1 MSIENL
7 KTNYDP
13 FADADDDPGA
23 DKKVQHHIHIRIQQ
37 RNGRKS
43 LTTIAGVPKKFDTK
57 KILKE
62 VKRKFAC
69 NGSIVEDEE
78 AGQVIQLQGDQR
90 KDILE
95 FLTDKKDGLGL
106 SRSIITVHGF

>member
-7 KTNYDP
+7 KTTHDP
-13 FADADDDPGA
+13 FADAEDDPGTV
-23 DKKVQHHIHIRIQQ
+23 KKVQQHIHIRIQQ

-43 LTTIAGVPKKFDTK
+43 LTTIAGIPKKFDPK

-62 VKRKFAC
+62 VKKKFAC
-69 NGSIVEDEE
+69 NGSIVDDVE

-90 KDILE
+90 KDIHD
-95 FLTDKKDGLGL
+95 FLTDQKEGLGL
-106 SRSIITVHGF
+106 ARDTITVHGF